1 MSGASLRANAF
12 VLILL
17 TVAAAIAGDW
27 SGGQILA
34 GLWHLPA
41 AMLLLGLAYESWIL
55 SRSGL
60 EFALDAPERLFLGR
74 GSAFRFVCSHGLKR
88 TLTLE
93 VAPIAPQ
100 FFDVE
105 GHIERLTVRAGESA
119 AIERRV
125 TSGRLGAY
133 DWPALRTRTAGPLGL
148 AWWPREVPCTGHI
161 QVLPDLFRTLGEVKS
176 VGALGS
182 AAGVDSGAGAE
193 VLRLRDYRAGDPPRI
208 IDWKATV
215 RADRLISREF
225 SQDNGLQIIIVVD
238 AGRSSALRSGSL
250 DRFGHYV
257 NIAARL
263 AQFAAER
270 EDLVGL
276 VVYADRPLAAM
287 APARGASA
295 VARLRALLAAS
306 RVEPTESNP
315 LYAATRVRSLVRHRS
330 LVVMLTDIDDASAQS
345 QLAQAVRFLLPTH
358 LPFIAG
364 LSSAAAESMAQAPA
378 HHWLDPYR
386 SLAAQEY
393 CIGLERKVR
402 ALKALGAPALVAKPE
417 QLEHAV
423 FAAYADF
430 RRRRRA

>member
-1 MSGASLRANAF
+1 MRGASLRLNAF
-12 VLILL
+12 VLILS

-60 EFALDAPERLFLGR
+60 AFALDAPERLFLGR
-74 GSAFRFVCSHGLKR
+74 SSAFRFVCSHGLNR

-105 GHIERLTVRAGESA
+105 GRIERLTVRAGERA
-119 AIERRV
+119 AIQRRV
-125 TSGRLGAY
+125 TTSRLGAHE
-133 DWPALRTRTAGPLGL
+133 WRALRTRTAGPLGL
-148 AWWPREVPCTGHI
+148 AWWPREVSCTGHI
-161 QVLPDLFRTLGEVKS
+161 RVVPDLFRTHAEVKS
-176 VGALGS
+176 VAAPGS
-182 AAGVDSGAGAE
+182 QAGVDIGAGAE

-215 RADRLISREF
+215 RADRLISREY
-225 SQDNGLQIIIVVD
+225 SQDNGLQIVIVVD
-238 AGRSSALRSGSL
+238 AGRSSALRSGAL

-295 VARLRALLAAS
+295 VARLRALLAVS
-306 RVEPTESNP
+306 RVERTESNP

-330 LVVMLTDIDDASAQS
+330 LVVMLTDIDDASVQS
-345 QLAQAVRFLLPTH
+345 QLAQAVRFLLPKH

-378 HHWLDPYR
+378 HQWLDPYR

-393 CIGLERKVR
+393 CIGLDRKVR

>member
-1 MSGASLRANAF
+1 MSGASLRLNAF
-12 VLILL
+12 GLILF
-17 TVAAAIAGDW
+17 TVAVAIAGDW

-34 GLWHLPA
+34 GLWHFPA
-41 AMLLLGLAYESWIL
+41 ALLLLGLAYESWIL

-60 EFALDAPERLFLGR
+60 AFELDAPERLFLGR
-74 GSAFRFVCSHGLKR
+74 ANTFRFVCRHGLKR

-105 GHIERLTVRAGESA
+105 ASIERLNVRAGERA
-119 AIERRV
+119 TIERRV
-125 TSGRLGAY
+125 TSSRLGACE
-133 DWPALRTRTAGPLGL
+133 WPALRTRTAGPLGL
-148 AWWPREVPCTGHI
+148 AWWPREVPCRGRIH
-161 QVLPDLFRTLGEVKS
+161 VVPDLFRTLAEVKS
-176 VGALGS
+176 VAAMGS
-182 AAGVDSGAGAE
+182 QAGVDVGAGAE

-225 SQDNGLQIIIVVD
+225 SQDSGLQIVIVVD
-238 AGRSSALRSGSL
+238 AGRSSALRSGTL

-263 AQFAAER
+263 AQFAADR

-295 VARLRALLAAS
+295 VARLRALLAVS
-306 RVEPTESNP
+306 RIERTESNP

-345 QLAQAVRFLLPTH
+345 QLAQAVRFLLPKH

-378 HHWLDPYR
+378 HQWLDPYR

-417 QLEHAV
+417 QLERAV